1 MKIVRTLAWVLLASI
16 FGASAGAELLALAD
30 YSQQFRES
38 PNRAPSAQFPLGTD
52 DLGRDRFS
60 RLLYGSRVS
69 LFLAAAAAALATL
82 IAAAVGATGGYLG
95 GVWEKTAM
103 SGTDLVLSLPWLFLL
118 LAARAAL
125 PLNAPP
131 LASMSITFFLLGLL
145 GWAAGARVVR
155 AATRAVKE
163 SEYVLQARASGCGPF
178 RIIVAHVLPNLKPVL
193 IAQFWLSIPTFIL
206 SEANLGL
213 LGLGVSEPMPS
224 LGTMLR
230 EMESVSRIAS
240 YPWIVAPALLLL
252 LVVSCFQVVLR
263 GEQRPL

>member
-1 MKIVRTLAWVLLASI
+1 M
-16 FGASAGAELLALAD
+16 
-30 YSQQFRES
+30 
-38 PNRAPSAQFPLGTD
+38 
-52 DLGRDRFS
+52 
-60 RLLYGSRVS
+60 
-69 LFLAAAAAALATL
+69 
-82 IAAAVGATGGYLG
+82 
-95 GVWEKTAM
+95 
-103 SGTDLVLSLPWLFLL
+103 
-118 LAARAAL
+118 
-125 PLNAPP
+125 
-131 LASMSITFFLLGLL
+131 
-145 GWAAGARVVR
+145 
-155 AATRAVKE
+155 
-163 SEYVLQARASGCGPF
+163 LQARASGCGPF